1 MRQKYCSLVWS
12 NDASP
17 VSANIVILAALI
29 SGTVESASSE
39 LGPSTPNRCG
49 VVASI
54 FAAAVTALA
63 GSPRVSTPEQAT
75 LLLSTPPAALTAV
88 AAARQPAI
96 ISGPNA
102 ASGPVN
108 GLNAATV
115 SVESFTAPDCADD
128 EHAAAETAR
137 TAAAATSARARVRR
151 DLRKVMCGC
160 SHSVPIYVKV
170 LPQMRPIVVYM
181 NALWQTRLP
190 GPLARLTGNPRRQT
204 INPGPSRYVPRARR
218 RPD

>member
-17 VSANIVILAALI
+17 VSANIGILAALI
-29 SGTVESASSE
+29 SGAVESASSE

-54 FAAAVTALA
+54 FAAAVTASA
-63 GSPRVSTPEQAT
+63 GSPRVSTLVQAT

-96 ISGPNA
+96 ISGPND

-115 SVESFTAPDCADD
+115 RVEFFTAPGCAD

-151 DLRKVMCGC
+151 DLREVMCGC

-170 LPQMRPIVVYM
+170 PPQMRPAVVYM
-181 NALWQTRLP
+181 NALWQTR
-190 GPLARLTGNPRRQT
+190 
-204 INPGPSRYVPRARR
+204 IRARSHA
-218 RPD
+218 

>member
-17 VSANIVILAALI
+17 VSANIGILAALI
-29 SGTVESASSE
+29 SGAVASASSE
-39 LGPSTPNRCG
+39 LGPSTPNRCD

-54 FAAAVTALA
+54 FAAAVTASA
-63 GSPRVSTPEQAT
+63 GSPRVSTLWQAT
-75 LLLSTPPAALTAV
+75 LLLSTPPAALTAA

-115 SVESFTAPDCADD
+115 RVECVTAPDGAD
-128 EHAAAETAR
+128 EHAAVAETAR
-137 TAAAATSARARVRR
+137 TAAVATSVRARVRH
-151 DLRKVMCGC
+151 DLCKGMCAM
-160 SHSVPIYVKV
+160 
-170 LPQMRPIVVYM
+170 L
-181 NALWQTRLP
+181 ALRSYLCQDSSP
-190 GPLARLTGNPRRQT
+190 NEA
-204 INPGPSRYVPRARR
+204 
-218 RPD
+218 

>member
-1 MRQKYCSLVWS
+1 MRQKYGSVVWS

-29 SGTVESASSE
+29 SGAVESASSE
-39 LGPSTPNRCG
+39 LGPSTPSRFG

-54 FAAAVTALA
+54 FAAAVTASA
-63 GSPRVSTPEQAT
+63 GSPRVSSVAQAT

-88 AAARQPAI
+88 AAVRQPAI
-96 ISGPNA
+96 ISGPYD

-115 SVESFTAPDCADD
+115 RVEFFTAAGCAD
-128 EHAAAETAR
+128 EHAAVTETVR

-151 DLRKVMCGC
+151 DLREVICGC

-170 LPQMRPIVVYM
+170 PPQMGPAVVYM
-181 NALWQTRLP
+181 NALWQTR
-190 GPLARLTGNPRRQT
+190 
-204 INPGPSRYVPRARR
+204 VRARSHA
-218 RPD
+218 

>member
-17 VSANIVILAALI
+17 VSANIVTLAPLI
-29 SGTVESASSE
+29 SGAVASASSE
-39 LGPSTPNRCG
+39 LGPSTPNMCD

-54 FAAAVTALA
+54 FAAAVTASA
-63 GSPRVSTPEQAT
+63 GSPRVSTLEQAT

-108 GLNAATV
+108 GLNATTV
-115 SVESFTAPDCADD
+115 RVEFVTAPDCAD
-128 EHAAAETAR
+128 EHAAIAETAK
-137 TAAAATSARARVRR
+137 TAAAATTARPRVRR
-151 DLRKVMCGC
+151 DLGEVICG
-160 SHSVPIYVKV
+160 SS
-170 LPQMRPIVVYM
+170 
-181 NALWQTRLP
+181 
-190 GPLARLTGNPRRQT
+190 
-204 INPGPSRYVPRARR
+204 
-218 RPD
+218 

>member
-17 VSANIVILAALI
+17 VSANIGILAALI
-29 SGTVESASSE
+29 SGAVESASSE

-54 FAAAVTALA
+54 FAAAVTASA
-63 GSPRVSTPEQAT
+63 GSPRVSTLEQAT

-96 ISGPNA
+96 ISGPND

-115 SVESFTAPDCADD
+115 RVEFFTAPGCAD
-128 EHAAAETAR
+128 EHAAVAETAR

-151 DLRKVMCGC
+151 DL
-160 SHSVPIYVKV
+160 
-170 LPQMRPIVVYM
+170 
-181 NALWQTRLP
+181 
-190 GPLARLTGNPRRQT
+190 
-204 INPGPSRYVPRARR
+204 
-218 RPD
+218 

>member
-1 MRQKYCSLVWS
+1 MRQKYSSLVWS

-17 VSANIVILAALI
+17 VSANIGILAALI
-29 SGTVESASSE
+29 SGAVESASSE

-54 FAAAVTALA
+54 FAAPVTASA
-63 GSPRVSTPEQAT
+63 GSPRVSTLEQAT

-115 SVESFTAPDCADD
+115 RVVFFTAPDDADD
-128 EHAAAETAR
+128 EHAAVTETAR
-137 TAAAATSARARVRR
+137 TAAAATSVRARVRR
-151 DLRKVMCGC
+151 DL
-160 SHSVPIYVKV
+160 
-170 LPQMRPIVVYM
+170 
-181 NALWQTRLP
+181 
-190 GPLARLTGNPRRQT
+190 
-204 INPGPSRYVPRARR
+204 
-218 RPD
+218 